1 MGERKK
7 GIYEGEKNKAEKDQ
21 RGKERPNMGKNKVEG
36 QETATGGR
44 RKKD

>member
-7 GIYEGEKNKAEKDQ
+7 GIYEGEKNKAEKNQ
-21 RGKERPNMGKNKVEG
+21 RGRERPNTGKNKVEG
-36 QETATGGR
+36 EETATGRR